1 MTEQAQALP
10 KDKSRNSQL
19 LVRTVLLAIWVALVD
34 LWLARHF
41 RTGLSI
47 NELSMTVGVP
57 LASLFSV
64 GVVDYLVG
72 RDSRESAVDSIK
84 NYFRH
89 FMTTHL
95 STRVLSLLFILSTA
109 IAATY
114 STISIAPTG
123 GNHEITVTPVAL
135 QEPVISDHISPS
147 SAKDIHLWINPFAT
161 RYELAIS
168 GFLPKVITVKPFL
181 GTTILPAIDLLQM
194 PTVLF
199 RPSIKSY
206 EVLGSGGQLELYR
219 KANETFEKI
228 AEDSGTHAWYIGARR
243 NQPGELRNEW
253 QLEAQAL
260 GLGEQVIAILM
271 KRWRN
276 PKLLTTVAL
285 GPDEIICALVSNVER
300 KVIVAGVVGTIERQE
315 YIDLP
320 LGDIENDVAKVHNN
334 TDGNPGSNVCNWLD
348 GGAG

>member
-1 MTEQAQALP
+1 MTEQAQALSR
-10 KDKSRNSQL
+10 DKSRNSQF

-72 RDSRESAVDSIK
+72 RDKRESVVDSIK

-89 FMTTHL
+89 FIETHL

-109 IAATY
+109 VAATY

-123 GNHEITVTPVAL
+123 SNHEIRVTPVAGR
-135 QEPVISDHISPS
+135 EPVIQERISPT
-147 SAKDIHLWINPFAT
+147 SAMDIHLWINPFAPQ
-161 RYELAIS
+161 YELAVS
-168 GFLPKVITVKPFL
+168 GYLPKVITVKPFL
-181 GTTILPAIDLLQM
+181 GTTILPAVDLLRT

-199 RPSIKSY
+199 RPSIRSY
-206 EVLGSGGQLELYR
+206 EVLGSGGQFELYR
-219 KANETFEKI
+219 KANGDFEKI

-253 QLEAQAL
+253 QIEAQAL
-260 GLGEQVIAILM
+260 GLNEQVIAILM

-276 PKLLTTVAL
+276 PKVLATAAL

-320 LGDIENDVAKVHNN
+320 LGDIQHDVAKVSNN
-334 TDGNPGSNVCNWLD
+334 SDSNPGSNVCDWLD